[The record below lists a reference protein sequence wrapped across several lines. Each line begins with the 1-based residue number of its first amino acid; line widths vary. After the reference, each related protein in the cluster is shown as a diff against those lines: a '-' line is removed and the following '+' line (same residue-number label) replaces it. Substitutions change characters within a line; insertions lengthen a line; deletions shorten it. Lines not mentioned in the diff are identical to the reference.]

1 MTLFTSITVPLVYTL
16 TLISATFWPVMP
28 TIYWLIPISLISFAL
43 LIKRRFILLTGF
55 IALSVALIQGNLL
68 KSQTEALFRFGTDIT
83 IKARVDSYFKQ
94 ISQGYEADVT
104 VFSVNGES
112 INLVYRPKIKLKLSM
127 PVDVGAWVVAPVRLK
142 RIVGVKNRVG
152 FDKEKYYF
160 AHGLLAQARVDDS
173 AHSMVSSKS
182 QWKSIIYNHIY
193 RATSTSRYQGYYLA
207 LIFGDRSKLTADDWA
222 SLRESGL
229 SHLMAISGLHIAII
243 FSIGVFVG
251 RAVVLLCGVLSRQSQ
266 SQSQRRS
273 GKKRWFTQIAL
284 FIAAQPWLAVACG
297 FIFAGF
303 YGALAHFP
311 IPTVRALL
319 MLLTLYVIYS
329 RSIKADAVAMLL
341 FSAGLVLTVLP
352 FSSAS
357 MSFWLSYY
365 AVSALVVLAAY
376 LRQPQYIEAGKIR
389 SGLLFHIGL
398 AVLFL
403 PLLIIVFNGA
413 SLGSA
418 LYNLIFVPWFSFIV
432 MPALLLMTVFTLV
445 ASMMGIDD
453 IGLYDLVMDPL
464 LSVVIKAMSYSIW
477 FWVEL
482 EPHYVLPILFVIA
495 AGLCWQWIT
504 VRWVSIIAV
513 VALFLWIEAEK
524 KHHFRVVVLD
534 VGHGLA
540 VIVQQGNEAVIYDTG
555 MEMAG
560 FSIAQRLI
568 TPTLAQL
575 GVNVLEG
582 IILSH
587 ADNDHAGGTV
597 YLQRQWQPKWVR
609 KSDADA
615 TELPCIAGEKW
626 QWGEVTFEAL
636 WPPKLVARAYNPHS
650 CVVLMTYS
658 PKEQSHDYQV
668 LFTGDIDQISEILL
682 ARNLPLLDVD
692 AILVPHHGSK
702 TSSSEWLLNRIR
714 TQHAIASTRF
724 AGRWN
729 LPNPDVK
736 ARYLQNG
743 AKWYDTGSVGQ
754 VNLSF
759 SAQEVS
765 AFTLRGDKLAPWYR
779 QMLRSGVE

>member
-28 TIYWLIPISLISFAL
+28 TIYWLMPISLISFAL

-104 VFSVNGES
+104 VFSVNGEP
-112 INLVYRPKIKLKLSM
+112 INLVYKPKIKLKLSM
-127 PVDVGAWVVAPVRLK
+127 PVDVGSWVVAPVRLK
-142 RIVGVKNRVG
+142 RVIGVKNRVG

-160 AHGLLAQARVDDS
+160 AHGLLAQARVHDS
-173 AHSMVSSKS
+173 AHTMVLSKRH
-182 QWKSIIYNHIY
+182 WKSFIYDGIY

-207 LIFGDRSKLTADDWA
+207 LIFGDRSKLTSVDWTN
-222 SLRESGL
+222 LRESGL
-229 SHLMAISGLHIAII
+229 SHLMAISGLHVAIV
-243 FSIGVFVG
+243 FSIGVFAG
-251 RAVVLLCGVLSRQSQ
+251 RAVVLLSALLSRQIRHST
-266 SQSQRRS
+266 
-273 GKKRWFTQIAL
+273 GKKRWFAQIAM
-284 FIAAQPWLAVACG
+284 FIASQPWLSVLSG
-297 FIFAGF
+297 FVFAGF

-319 MLLTLYVIYS
+319 MLLILYLIYS
-329 RSIKADAVAMLL
+329 RSIKADAAAMLL
-341 FSAGLVLTVLP
+341 LSAGLILTVLP

-365 AVSALVVLAAY
+365 AVGALVVLAAY
-376 LRQPQYIEAGKIR
+376 LRQPQYVDAGKIR
-389 SGLLFHIGL
+389 TGLFFHIGL

-413 SLGSA
+413 SMGSA
-418 LYNLIFVPWFSFIV
+418 LYNLIFVPWFSIIV
-432 MPALLLMTVFTLV
+432 MPALLVTTVFSVV
-445 ASMMGIDD
+445 ASMMGLDEF
-453 IGLYDLVMDPL
+453 GLYSMVMDPL
-464 LSVVIKAMSYSIW
+464 LSVVIKAMSYSSW

-495 AGLCWQWIT
+495 AVFFWQWMM
-504 VRWVSIIAV
+504 VRWVSIIAL

-524 KHHFRVVVLD
+524 NHHFRVVVLD

-540 VIVQQGNEAVIYDTG
+540 VIIQQGDEAVIYDTG
-555 MEMAG
+555 MEVAG

-575 GVNVLEG
+575 GVNSLEG

-587 ADNDHAGGTV
+587 ADNDHAGGAA
-597 YLQRQWQPKWVR
+597 YLQHQWQPLWVR
-609 KSDADA
+609 KSDANV
-615 TELPCIAGEKW
+615 TELPCIAGE
-626 QWGEVTFEAL
+626 QWRWNEVTFEAL
-636 WPPKLVARAYNPHS
+636 WPPELVSRAYNPHS

-658 PKEQSHDYQV
+658 PKEQSHKHQ
-668 LFTGDIDQISEILL
+668 LLLTGDIDQISEILL
-682 ARNLPLLDVD
+682 ARHLPLLDLD
-692 AILVPHHGSK
+692 AMLVPHHGSK
-702 TSSSEWLLNRIR
+702 TSSSKWLLNRIR
-714 TQHAIASTRF
+714 TKHAIASTRF

-736 ARYLQNG
+736 ARYLNNG
-743 AKWYDTGSVGQ
+743 AKWYDTGSSGQ